1 MLEEASVASG
11 DLEVAYRHGER
22 YVLSYAARNL
32 GRPKAPAFR
41 EGGTYLLIGGFGAVG
56 ATVAEHLARG
66 SRANLVLVGRAELT
80 PERQELV
87 RRLEDAGATVLAATA
102 DATDASALR
111 QVIRDTKERFGAL
124 HGVFHLATIS
134 DRSAYDAV
142 EDISPEQ
149 CERHFASKA
158 RVAEALA
165 EALGDEPVDFVV
177 VFSSLAAVL
186 GGLSFIAYTAANI
199 YLDAFAS
206 GRSGWRSIDW
216 DTWRVRPDAHVLVG
230 GTIAEYEMTPEEGLD
245 VLERVLASKDA
256 GRTIVSTGD
265 LDARIRQWIELESL
279 HAAATCPAA
288 GGERPD
294 LPTAYTP
301 PSSDIER
308 QITAVWQDAL
318 GIDDIGIYDN
328 FFDLGGNSL
337 VALQVI
343 ARLKAQLKVPLPV
356 VALFEAPTISALA
369 RYVQPEADAE
379 PDDQRVQLGE
389 RRKRARQTS
398 RSQSLAIVGMAGRF
412 PGARSIDEFWSNLRN
427 GVESIAT
434 FSDEELVASGVPTD
448 LLNNPQYVKARPILE
463 DPELFDASFFG
474 FNPREA
480 ELTDPQHRLF
490 LECAWQALESAGYD
504 PKSYP
509 GLVGVFGGTNIST
522 YMLRLA
528 TDPDIVRSLGAYE
541 ANYQVPVGNDK
552 DALATAVSYKLNL
565 RGPSVAVQTFCST
578 SMVAVHLA
586 CQSLRHGEC
595 DLALAGGVSV
605 RVPHKAGYLAVDG
618 GMESPDGHCR
628 TFDARAQ
635 GTLFGDGVGIVVLKR
650 LDDAL
655 ADGDTIYAVIKGSG
669 MNNDGA
675 VKVGY
680 AAPSLDG
687 QAEVIQ
693 AALEDADVSASS
705 IDYVEA
711 HGTAT
716 PIGDPIEVAALTRA
730 FRRQTDQT
738 GAIAL
743 GSVKTNVGH
752 LDRAAGVTGLI
763 KTVLALHHGEIPP
776 SLHFESPNPEL
787 DLDNSPFYVN
797 TDLKSWSRNGHPRRA
812 GVNSLGMGGTNVH
825 VVLEEAPA
833 LPTPS
838 RSRSTQ
844 LLCCPR
850 ERVRARCGHQ
860 RPGSVPARPSGGRP
874 GRRGVHAAGR
884 PAPDSSIVAPSSVA
898 IETMRW
904 RRWSV
909 GTQGD
914 CSAWCRRASTVRWHS
929 CSLGWEISTRAWRA
943 SCTTRSRSFARPSTA
958 ASATCSASAGSIWAR
973 SSSAPSIRSRSPRR
987 WICERCSVETGRW
1000 IESWKQPARS
1010 RWCSPS
1016 STPSPGC

>member
-1 MLEEASVASG
+1 M
-11 DLEVAYRHGER
+11 
-22 YVLSYAARNL
+22 
-32 GRPKAPAFR
+32 
-41 EGGTYLLIGGFGAVG
+41 
-56 ATVAEHLARG
+56 
-66 SRANLVLVGRAELT
+66 
-80 PERQELV
+80 
-87 RRLEDAGATVLAATA
+87 
-102 DATDASALR
+102 
-111 QVIRDTKERFGAL
+111 
-124 HGVFHLATIS
+124 
-134 DRSAYDAV
+134 
-142 EDISPEQ
+142 
-149 CERHFASKA
+149 
-158 RVAEALA
+158 
-165 EALGDEPVDFVV
+165 
-177 VFSSLAAVL
+177 
-186 GGLSFIAYTAANI
+186 
-199 YLDAFAS
+199 
-206 GRSGWRSIDW
+206 
-216 DTWRVRPDAHVLVG
+216 
-230 GTIAEYEMTPEEGLD
+230 
-245 VLERVLASKDA
+245 
-256 GRTIVSTGD
+256 
-265 LDARIRQWIELESL
+265 
-279 HAAATCPAA
+279 
-288 GGERPD
+288 
-294 LPTAYTP
+294 
-301 PSSDIER
+301 
-308 QITAVWQDAL
+308 
-318 GIDDIGIYDN
+318 
-328 FFDLGGNSL
+328 
-337 VALQVI
+337 
-343 ARLKAQLKVPLPV
+343 
-356 VALFEAPTISALA
+356 
-369 RYVQPEADAE
+369 
-379 PDDQRVQLGE
+379 
-389 RRKRARQTS
+389 
-398 RSQSLAIVGMAGRF
+398 
-412 PGARSIDEFWSNLRN
+412 
-427 GVESIAT
+427 
-434 FSDEELVASGVPTD
+434 ASGVPTE

-528 TDPDIVRSLGAYE
+528 TDPDIIRSLGAYE

-552 DALATAVSYKLNL
+552 DALATAVCYKLNL

-838 RSRSTQ
+838 RSRSSQ
-844 LLCCPR
+844 LLVLSAQSESGLDAATAELAAYLRDHP
-850 ERVRARCGHQ
+850 EVDLADVAYTLQVGRARFPH
-860 RPGSVPARPSGGRP
+860 
-874 GRRGVHAAGR
+874 
-884 PAPDSSIVAPSSVA
+884 
-898 IETMRW
+898 
-904 RRWSV
+904 
-909 GTQGD
+909 
-914 CSAWCRRASTVRWHS
+914 RRALVCRDRDDALAALERRDPRRL
-929 CSLGWEISTRAWRA
+929 LGMVQTRVDRPLAFMFAGLGDQYPGMARELYESEPVFREALDRCFGYLQRECGLDLGAVFFSSRRSEAGARGAGSA
-943 SCTTRSRSFARPSTA
+943 SDARSRPV
-958 ASATCSASAGSIWAR
+958 G
-973 SSSAPSIRSRSPRR
+973 
-987 WICERCSVETGRW
+987 E
-1000 IESWKQPARS
+1000 IESWRQPARS